1 MRVGT
6 ERKRE
11 PIWEG
16 RLHLGDN
23 PGIHGDATY
32 AGLSIEL
39 PVTLA
44 RFPEVDAGEPADL
57 QFELTLNRV
66 GIVPPQL
73 GHRAAVLA
81 HAPTDDGWES
91 RVVGEARITTPTA
104 TVAATGIGEAT
115 YVSVRLEIDR
125 AVHPGLYDDVVLLAL
140 GLRSLTH
147 YATFGFR
154 VG

>member
-1 MRVGT
+1 MKVGT

-23 PGIHGDATY
+23 PGIYGDATY
-32 AGLSIEL
+32 VGLSAEL

-44 RFPEVDAGEPADL
+44 RFPEVDAAEPADL

-66 GIVPPQL
+66 GIVPPQP
-73 GHRAAVLA
+73 GHRVSVLA
-81 HAPTDDGWES
+81 YARAPEGWES
-91 RVVGEARITTPTA
+91 RVVGESRITTPTA
-104 TVAATGIGEAT
+104 IVTAAGIGEAT
-115 YVSVRLEIDR
+115 YMGIRLEVDR